1 MLLSEIMKG
10 VIIMAMVLLWLLSM
24 IISIFILYWIIV
36 SAINSSELASDIK
49 EIKEILRN
57 QYNHSPINTN
67 NPEVYS
73 SINPKHQPIYE
84 PITEACP
91 ACGAIVLMT
100 DRECRSCGLTL
111 IMEDK

>member
-1 MLLSEIMKG
+1 
-10 VIIMAMVLLWLLSM
+10 MVLLWLISM
-24 IISIFILYWIIV
+24 LISIFILYWIIV

-57 QYNHSPINTN
+57 QYNHSRTNSN

-73 SINPKHQPIYE
+73 STNPNHQPIYE
-84 PITEACP
+84 PITEECP
-91 ACGAIVLMT
+91 ACGAIVLTT

-111 IMEDK
+111 ITDDH